1 MVRRTDRIPGGHRCL
16 SPRSRFQPEFTG
28 AFTAQSVIDD
38 PAYAGELPP
47 QHAQPVVVAGVA
59 QYVSR
64 WRFVLVVAAVWI
76 VAAAAG
82 AGLYYWWYHSLD
94 KTMPVFAVLVYLV
107 ACIVG
112 SLLTAMVQ
120 DRPAIAATA
129 IGLMSAPLA
138 STAAA
143 AGLYGE
149 LRVRLDRSV
158 IALTESAPA
167 LPRPLG

>member
-1 MVRRTDRIPGGHRCL
+1 MSEPT
-16 SPRSRFQPEFTG
+16 Q
-28 AFTAQSVIDD
+28 QSVIDD
-38 PAYAGELPP
+38 PALAGELPP
-47 QHAQPVVVAGVA
+47 PPAQPAVVPGIP

-64 WRFVLVVAAVWI
+64 WRFVLIVAAVWI

-82 AGLYYWWYHSLD
+82 AGLYFWWYHSPD

-112 SLLTAMVQ
+112 ALLTAMVQ
-120 DRPAIAATA
+120 ERPGIAATA

-143 AGLYGE
+143 AGLYGSY
-149 LRVRLDRSV
+149 VFGW
-158 IALTESAPA
+158 IAT
-167 LPRPLG
+167 